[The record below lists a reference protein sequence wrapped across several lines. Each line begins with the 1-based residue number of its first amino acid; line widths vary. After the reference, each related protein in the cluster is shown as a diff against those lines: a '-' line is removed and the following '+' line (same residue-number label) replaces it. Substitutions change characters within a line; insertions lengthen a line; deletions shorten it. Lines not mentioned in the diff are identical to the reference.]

1 MSITSSG
8 EKHRK
13 EMQSTIGM
21 NRRDTWMFFSQ
32 LKADMSH
39 FAMGK
44 TILLTATLETR
55 WQYYFK
61 SCWFHSRL
69 CCAFLLVAASHSSIS
84 EMGGL
89 RCVFYQ
95 LDCNAERCSSN
106 EAWTIYCHT
115 DTRFSVCALCVPPVQ
130 RYMFVSCVPHLSDS
144 ATQGLE
150 WL

>member
-1 MSITSSG
+1 MSITFSG
-8 EKHRK
+8 GKHRK

-21 NRRDTWMFFSQ
+21 NRRDTWMGFSR

-44 TILLTATLETR
+44 TILLTATLETQ
-55 WQYYFK
+55 WQYHFK
-61 SCWFHSRL
+61 SCWVHSGR

-84 EMGGL
+84 ETGGP

-95 LDCNAERCSSN
+95 LDCDAERCSSN
-106 EAWTIYCHT
+106 EAWAIYCHT
-115 DTRFSVCALCVPPVQ
+115 DTCFSVCALCAPPVQ
-130 RYMFVSCVPHLSDS
+130 RSVFVSRVPHLSDS
-144 ATQGLE
+144 ATQGSE